1 MKIAPLLILLCLAGC
16 AQHQTHTPRPVIST
30 ATVTQ
35 DARAVQ
41 ESVTSAKSHAEQ
53 ALEDNRR
60 ADFKEELVLRW
71 EKQHGRLK

>member
-1 MKIAPLLILLCLAGC
+1 MKKAPFLAVFLLAGC
-16 AQHQTHTPRPVIST
+16 AQHPQVPRPTVST
-30 ATVTQ
+30 VQVAE

-41 ESVTSAKSHAEQ
+41 VSVTSAKSHAQQ
-53 ALEDNRR
+53 ALEDSRR